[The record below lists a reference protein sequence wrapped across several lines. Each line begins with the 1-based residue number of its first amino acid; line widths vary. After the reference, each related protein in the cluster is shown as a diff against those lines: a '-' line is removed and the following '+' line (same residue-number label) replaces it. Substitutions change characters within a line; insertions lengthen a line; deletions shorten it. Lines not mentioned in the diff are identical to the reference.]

1 MSEEKSVPNPR
12 EVITTKAL
20 WVWVA
25 AMAVYTMA
33 ITGRTSF
40 GVASLDAIE
49 RFDSTA
55 GAIAVFTSIQVGT
68 YALAQIP
75 TGVAIDKFGP
85 RAMLVAGAL
94 VMGIG
99 QVVLGF
105 TSNYWVAVAARVLIG
120 AGDATAFLSVMRIL
134 PYWFP
139 LHRTPMFT
147 QVTSALGQLGQFI
160 SAIPFLWYLGV
171 TGWTTAFV
179 TLGAVGILVA
189 LAASVAV
196 ADSPEKLGI
205 LPAAAPSDAPVPSL
219 RARLAAVVTSATAW
233 NCFFIHFSGMLAAPV
248 FVMMWGM
255 PLMTQAMGLSDA
267 AAGIVLTLNTVFMV
281 LSGPIH
287 GRISARLS
295 GVRDWVALA
304 FAATHIVCWALFFA
318 TGSPRGFWVVVVMM
332 FVMALLQPVS
342 NYGFDKIRERLPHD
356 VVATATGLANMGGFV
371 AGMLGAQIMGMVL
384 SSRGMEWADF
394 RHGALAV
401 LGVWLFG
408 LAGIVVT
415 HFVEKRF
422 QPHAPRRVKII
433 AIEDDAAEDAV

>member
-85 RAMLVAGAL
+85 RAMLVTGAFI
-94 VMGIG
+94 MGIG

-205 LPAAAPSDAPVPSL
+205 LPAAEPSDAPFPGL

-233 NCFFIHFSGMLAAPV
+233 NSFFIHFSGMLAAPV

-255 PLMTQAMGLSDA
+255 PMMTQAMGLSDA

-281 LSGPIH
+281 LTGPIH

-304 FAATHIVCWALFFA
+304 FAATHIVCWMLFFA
-318 TGSPRGFWVVVVMM
+318 TGSPRGFWVIVVMM

-371 AGMLGAQIMGMVL
+371 AGMLGAQIMGMAL

-422 QPHAPRRVKII
+422 PPDAPRRVKII
-433 AIEDDAAEDAV
+433 AIGDDAAEDAV

>member
-85 RAMLVAGAL
+85 RAMLVTGAL
-94 VMGIG
+94 IMGIG

-205 LPAAAPSDAPVPSL
+205 LPAAEPSDAPVPGL

-233 NCFFIHFSGMLAAPV
+233 NSFFIHFSGMLAAPV

-255 PLMTQAMGLSDA
+255 PMMTQAMGLSDA

-281 LSGPIH
+281 LTGPIH

-304 FAATHIVCWALFFA
+304 FAATHIVCWMLFFA
-318 TGSPRGFWVVVVMM
+318 TGSPRGFWVIVVMM

-371 AGMLGAQIMGMVL
+371 AGMLGAQIMGMAL

-422 QPHAPRRVKII
+422 PPDAPRRVKII

>member
-120 AGDATAFLSVMRIL
+120 AGEATAFLSVMLIL

-147 QVTSALGQLGQFI
+147 QITSALA
-160 SAIPFLWYLGV
+160 SWASSSPRFLSSG
-171 TGWTTAFV
+171 
-179 TLGAVGILVA
+179 
-189 LAASVAV
+189 
-196 ADSPEKLGI
+196 
-205 LPAAAPSDAPVPSL
+205 
-219 RARLAAVVTSATAW
+219 TSA
-233 NCFFIHFSGMLAAPV
+233 
-248 FVMMWGM
+248 
-255 PLMTQAMGLSDA
+255 
-267 AAGIVLTLNTVFMV
+267 
-281 LSGPIH
+281 
-287 GRISARLS
+287 
-295 GVRDWVALA
+295 
-304 FAATHIVCWALFFA
+304 
-318 TGSPRGFWVVVVMM
+318 
-332 FVMALLQPVS
+332 
-342 NYGFDKIRERLPHD
+342 
-356 VVATATGLANMGGFV
+356 
-371 AGMLGAQIMGMVL
+371 
-384 SSRGMEWADF
+384 
-394 RHGALAV
+394 
-401 LGVWLFG
+401 
-408 LAGIVVT
+408 
-415 HFVEKRF
+415 
-422 QPHAPRRVKII
+422 
-433 AIEDDAAEDAV
+433 

>member
-85 RAMLVAGAL
+85 RAMLVTGAL
-94 VMGIG
+94 IMGIG

-205 LPAAAPSDAPVPSL
+205 LPAAEPSDTPVPSL

-255 PLMTQAMGLSDA
+255 PMMTQAMGLSDA

-281 LSGPIH
+281 LTGPIH

-304 FAATHIVCWALFFA
+304 FAATHIVCWMLFFA
-318 TGSPRGFWVVVVMM
+318 TGSPRGFWVIVVMM

-371 AGMLGAQIMGMVL
+371 AGMLGAQIMGMAL

-422 QPHAPRRVKII
+422 PPDAPRRVKII